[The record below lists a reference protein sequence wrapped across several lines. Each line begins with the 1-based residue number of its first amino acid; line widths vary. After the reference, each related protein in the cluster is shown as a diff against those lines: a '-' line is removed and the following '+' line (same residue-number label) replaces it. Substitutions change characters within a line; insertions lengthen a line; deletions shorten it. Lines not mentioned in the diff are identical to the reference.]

1 MIETKINGNS
11 ISLYIHIPFCKQ
23 KCLYCDF
30 ISYSNKESLK
40 KEYIK
45 ALSKEISIVTKNR
58 IINTIFIGGG
68 TPTYLSLEELKI
80 LKRSIDEIHKDINL
94 EFTVEGNPGTFTLE
108 KLKLLKSMGVNRLSI
123 GLQSFDDALL
133 KKLGRIH
140 NANEFIDSFKKA
152 RLVGFNN
159 INIDLMF
166 GLPGQSFEVW
176 KDTLN
181 KVLTLKPEHLS
192 CYSLIVE
199 ENTPFY
205 NMYNDGVLNLPGED
219 REREMYEYCI
229 NFLAKNGYNQ
239 YEISNFAKYNKE
251 CRHNLV
257 YWNMEEYLACG
268 VGAHSYIK
276 GYRYKNTSLVEEY
289 INYMK
294 DNSLIKI
301 REESHKN
308 TLEEE
313 IEEFIFMGLRKIK
326 GISIKEFTKRFKIDI
341 FKLYGNIINK
351 YVKLG
356 FLILKNDTLKLSKEG
371 INVSNTIL
379 SDFVLK

>member
-1 MIETKINGNS
+1 METKINGNS

-140 NANEFIDSFKKA
+140 NAKEFIDSFKKA

-257 YWNMEEYLACG
+257 YWNMKEYLGCG

-341 FKLYGNIINK
+341 FNLYGNIINK

-356 FLILKNDTLKLSKEG
+356 FLILKKDTLKLSKEG